1 MKIPQIQTNLIGN
14 FIFICRVAEV
24 MEVIVSA
31 DHRVVDGA
39 VAAQWLS
46 RIKKYLESPSHMLL

>member
-1 MKIPQIQTNLIGN
+1 MQ
-14 FIFICRVAEV
+14 
-24 MEVIVSA
+24 VIVSA

-46 RIKKYLESPSHMLL
+46 RIKKYLENPSHMLLWLFDKVKVTII